1 MGSEPEWQKVYRR
14 EEKPPCRFLG
24 RGEPIR
30 ITGDRWEADDGL
42 LDPVRIIGRDFQKHF
57 GTSGQ

>member
-1 MGSEPEWQKVYRR
+1 MTDIG
-14 EEKPPCRFLG
+14 
-24 RGEPIR
+24 
-30 ITGDRWEADDGL
+30 WEADDGL